1 MKLFAC
7 FLIFLPI
14 FAIAQQ
20 KEKIVIL
27 SGKSANEMY
36 NIAKEWFALSSNPG
50 ILTIQ
55 IDDPKEK
62 KIIGKGVK
70 NIVYSFQKSPAY
82 VNVYYTLGMQFKDG
96 RYKYYLNVI
105 TIKDEDGYEM
115 SYVDFQSIATR
126 EGWNAYCKKEGIKTP
141 FKSMVEV
148 ANFNNVFSLMNRNL
162 DNIIADLTMHIKSEK
177 TEIIW

>member
-14 FAIAQQ
+14 FSIAQQ
-20 KEKIVIL
+20 KEEIVVL
-27 SGKSANEMY
+27 SGKSASEMY

-50 ILTIQ
+50 ILSIQ

-82 VNVYYTLGMQFKDG
+82 VNVYYTLRMQFKDG

-115 SYVDFQSIATR
+115 SYEDFQSISTR
-126 EGWNAYCKKEGIKTP
+126 EGWDAYCKKKGIKTP
-141 FKSMVEV
+141 FKSIVEV
-148 ANFNNVFSLMNRNL
+148 ANFTNVFSLMNRNI
-162 DNIIADLTMHIKSEK
+162 DNIIADLTTHLMTPKE
-177 TEIIW
+177 EAIW